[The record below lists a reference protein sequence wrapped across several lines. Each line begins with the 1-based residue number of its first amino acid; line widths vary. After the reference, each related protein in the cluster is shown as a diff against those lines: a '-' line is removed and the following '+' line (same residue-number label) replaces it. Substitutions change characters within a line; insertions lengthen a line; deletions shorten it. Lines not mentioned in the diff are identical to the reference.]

1 LRGLKVRTGQ
11 RMVALTADEARAL
24 KSRLESSDSTRSAG
38 GTLSVS
44 ANASTSVTFTEA
56 EKAVVLDVLVQ
67 WFGQGSDV
75 GESAGLTKL
84 QNALAHDLGKT

>member
-1 LRGLKVRTGQ
+1 MRGLKIRTGQ
-11 RMVALTADEARAL
+11 GMVVLAPDEARAL
-24 KSRLESSDSTRSAG
+24 ESRLESSDSARSAG
-38 GTLSVS
+38 GTLRVS

-67 WFGQGSDV
+67 WLGAASDV

-84 QNALAHDLGKT
+84 QNALARDLGKT